1 MFSET
6 QRAISHS
13 GTASDVSQNA
23 VAWFTAGVQ
32 MKLQLLPHAP
42 QCSVDV

>member
-6 QRAISHS
+6 QVSMRHVGTIGDASQKAI
-13 GTASDVSQNA
+13 
-23 VAWFTAGVQ
+23 AWFTAGVQ

-42 QCSVDV
+42 QCSLEV